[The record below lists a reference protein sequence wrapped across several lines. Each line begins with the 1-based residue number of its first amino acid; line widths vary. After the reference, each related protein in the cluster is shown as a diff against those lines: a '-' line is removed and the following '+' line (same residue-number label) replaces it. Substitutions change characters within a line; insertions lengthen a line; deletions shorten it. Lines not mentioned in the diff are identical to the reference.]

1 MGGILVCAYNADSGG
16 GVQDYEKH
24 ADIYSIAPNQHVIP
38 GRAEF
43 PVELGKIIRAC
54 LFGIAAAS
62 PWQSLKAKKN
72 LIPEPVI
79 YVQFSTG
86 LAGRHDLN

>member
-1 MGGILVCAYNADSGG
+1 MLTTLTQGGG

-62 PWQSLKAKKN
+62 P
-72 LIPEPVI
+72 
-79 YVQFSTG
+79 
-86 LAGRHDLN
+86 